1 MGMDAERILLCIDDG
16 ARRRLFSAAL
26 APSTDLEVVGAG
38 GADEAGI
45 RAAAARQPDVILV
58 EAARPGLDGA
68 KLVGRLRAVAPRAGL
83 LAVALQDDRPRT
95 VVARGLAADRY
106 VDPDVATA
114 GLLDVLLEFV
124 HDRRAGRIAS

>member
-1 MGMDAERILLCIDDG
+1 MSMNATRILLCIDDG
-16 ARRRLFSAAL
+16 ARRRLFAAAL
-26 APSTDLEVVGAG
+26 APSADVEVVGAG
-38 GADEAGI
+38 AADESGI